1 MAWIEFF
8 NSLGFFGFQ
17 IIWALLIGFIA
28 VFALR
33 GISKGKGILKDIIG
47 AWVVGIVLIN
57 MSAIGALIAAIFI
70 RLFLTGIFMM
80 FKSFKFDELKEIK
93 FEDGKVEEKKV
104 KKMNNLSKMPGNIKS
119 GLKIIGITIIILI
132 VLGILSALF
141 LPPVLMDVYHV
152 NDVEVDTVLI
162 KAAAV
167 SVDDILWDDIKH
179 SRLVSQEYALQIP
192 KTMVTETGWQ
202 LSNDWDGVYPTPSK
216 TGVDTLSWLM
226 VYEPD
231 KLINIGEPS
240 PAYIRVNAEDPSDR
254 EKILEEI
261 PYSEERG
268 GLIDLI
274 YQIFTGKIRDVK
286 FLMWLKYPFYEFG
299 DTIFTH
305 NADNNPVWIAPVKL
319 SMPTIIPTEFYT
331 DQIGV
336 VVFGYDGEI
345 TMYTREQ
352 IESDEAP
359 EWLAKQILIDE
370 DYTEMRIHTWAKYN
384 SWKNVIQYTFEHEQV
399 FEIAQDLFFQYDFD
413 NKRNFALLQ
422 LEPEGVDRK
431 AITQY
436 IEVES
441 STSEYGKILIKDVR
455 DLGLIGPVRALD
467 DVRGQISLYSDW
479 RAQQPIFKEIKGW
492 YFYVIPVYS
501 GYGEGMVLRAIA
513 VVDAKTEQVKL
524 FRWADITGQG
534 GEVPLPGETT
544 TTMVTTT
551 VDIAEGCTVIS
562 TEQLGDK
569 TRIIIEC

>member
-1 MAWIEFF
+1 MAWVGFF

-17 IIWALLIGFIA
+17 IIWAFIIGIIA

-33 GISKGKGILKDIIG
+33 GISKGKGIIKDIVA
-47 AWVVGIVLIN
+47 AWFVGFVLIN
-57 MSAIGALIAAIFI
+57 MSAIGALVAAVFI
-70 RLFLTGIFMM
+70 RLFATGLFMM
-80 FKSFKFDELKEIK
+80 FKSVDFTELKEIR
-93 FEDGKVEEKKV
+93 FEGGQVEERKV
-104 KKMNNLSKMPGNIKS
+104 KKIKDLSKMPNNIKN
-119 GLKIIGITIIILI
+119 GLKIIGITVLILIILG
-132 VLGILSALF
+132 VASALF
-141 LPPVLMDVYHV
+141 LPPVLMDVYRV
-152 NDVEVDTVLI
+152 NDVTVNTAI
-162 KAAAV
+162 VSTAAIT
-167 SVDDILWDDIKH
+167 VDDILWDDIKH

-202 LSNDWDGVYPTPSK
+202 LSYDWDGVYPTPSK
-216 TGVDTLSWLM
+216 TGVKTLSWLM

-231 KLINIGEPS
+231 KLINVGEPS

-254 EKILEEI
+254 EKIIEEI

-268 GLIDLI
+268 GIIDLI
-274 YQIFTGKIRDVK
+274 YQILTGRIRDVK
-286 FLMWLKYPFYEFG
+286 FLMWLKYPYYEFG

-305 NADNNPVWIAPVKL
+305 DADNKPVWIAPVKL

-331 DQIGV
+331 DQVGV
-336 VVFGYDGEI
+336 VVFDSEGEI
-345 TMYTREQ
+345 TLYTREE
-352 IESDEAP
+352 ITSGAVP
-359 EWLAKQILIDE
+359 EWLTEQILIDE
-370 DYTEMRIHTWAKYN
+370 DYTEMRIYTWAKYN
-384 SWKNVIQYTFEHEQV
+384 SWKDFIQYTFEHEQV

-413 NKRNFALLQ
+413 NQRNFALLQ
-422 LEPEGVDRK
+422 LEPEGQERK

-441 STSEYGKILIKDVR
+441 STDDYGKIVIQDVR

-513 VVDAKTEQVKL
+513 VVDAKSEQVKL
-524 FRWADITGQG
+524 FSWADITGE
-534 GEVPLPGETT
+534 EVILPGETT
-544 TTMVTTT
+544 TTAVTTT
-551 VDIAEGCTVIS
+551 VDIAEGCTVVS
-562 TEQLGDK
+562 TETIGDK